1 MSNEQNVDND
11 SAAWKKRND
20 RMKWSERMKE
30 IREKAENVK
39 GGVDTL
45 VKCKEAGNL
54 KQIAYWVGKLS
65 RDVVTLSQECMG
77 EELVKSLKDKK
88 KKGRIIT
95 P

>member
-1 MSNEQNVDND
+1 MSDDKNSEQ
-11 SAAWKKRND
+11 WKKRNEK
-20 RMKWSERMKE
+20 MKWSERMKE
-30 IREKAENVK
+30 IREKAENIK
-39 GGVDTL
+39 GDIDTL

-77 EELVKSLKDKK
+77 EEMVKALKDKQR
-88 KKGRIIT
+88 KGKIIT